1 MKFLRLIVLTVGSLL
16 LFTGLYHAQVSEP
29 VKWKYTVEKISETE
43 AMLVFSAKI
52 DEGWHLYS
60 QYFPEGGPIP
70 MVFTFNSDEKFSVI
84 DSVMELSKV
93 VEEYDDVFELNTK
106 YFKHEAVFK
115 QKISINSK
123 EPFVISGNLDGQACQ
138 EDGMCV
144 PVKYDF
150 SFGING
156 ADPNAVAKVDAA
168 TGLPETPK
176 IVSKNEFKNIDKK
189 ESLLWFFLLSFVAGL
204 IAILTPCVFPMIP
217 MTISFFMKEN
227 NKVKAR
233 INAFSFG
240 ISIILIYTLIGSVL
254 AIIFG
259 PSIANWL
266 STHWIPNVL
275 FFLIFM
281 IFAASFFGAFEI
293 VMPSWLV
300 NKSDSKA
307 DRGGV
312 LGAFFMAL
320 TLVLVSFSCTGP
332 IVGSI
337 LVESFGG
344 NFLKPVIGML
354 GFALAFAL
362 PFTVLALFPNWLKS
376 MPKSGGWLNT
386 VKVVLGFI
394 EVALGFKFLSVAD
407 QTYHWGILDRQVYL
421 AIWIVTFTLMGFYL
435 LGKLRFKHD
444 DEMKYLSTGRLGL
457 AMLTFVFVLYMIPGM
472 WGAPL
477 NALSGYLPP
486 ITTHYFNIPQMIDDN
501 SQMMLKKMG
510 YDEANEACAEPK
522 YKEQLHLPFGLHG
535 YFDWHQAFECA
546 KQQNKPVFIDF
557 TGHGC
562 VNCREMETAVWSD
575 KRVLDHLRNDF
586 IVLAMYVDDK
596 TIQLPE
602 NEWFVSK
609 KDGKVKKTLGEANAD
624 IQIVNFD
631 RNSQPYYVLITPD
644 GEVLAPPRAY
654 DLDADEFLKFLE
666 QGLKRFQDLQAAE

>member
-1 MKFLRLIVLTVGSLL
+1 MKFLKIFAIALLSLLTVQQAI
-16 LFTGLYHAQVSEP
+16 AQISEP
-29 VKWKYTVEKISETE
+29 VKWRFSVESISETE
-43 AMLVFSAKI
+43 VDLVMNASI
-52 DEGWHLYS
+52 DDAWHLYS
-60 QYFPEGGPIP
+60 QYFPNGGPIP
-70 MVFTFNSDEKFSVI
+70 MSFSFEATDNYEIV
-84 DSVMELSKV
+84 DSVLEISKIY
-93 VEEYDDVFELNTK
+93 EEYDDIFEINTK
-106 YFKHEAVFK
+106 YFKKEAVFK
-115 QKISINSK
+115 QRIKVLNES
-123 EPFVISGNLDGQACQ
+123 PFVIYGYLDGQACQ
-138 EDGMCV
+138 DDGMCV
-144 PVKYDF
+144 PVKADMA
-150 SFGING
+150 FGING
-156 ADPNAVAKVDAA
+156 ADPSKIETAVAPSGD
-168 TGLPETPK
+168 LPPTPQ
-176 IVSKNEFKNIDKK
+176 IVAENEYKNAEKK
-189 ESLLWFFLLSFVAGL
+189 EHLFWFFLLSFVAGL
-204 IAILTPCVFPMIP
+204 LAILTPCVFPMIP
-217 MTISFFMKEN
+217 MTISFFMKED
-227 NKVKAR
+227 NKLKAR
-233 INAFSFG
+233 FNAFAFG

-344 NFLKPVIGML
+344 DILKPIIGML
-354 GFALAFAL
+354 GFSLAFAL
-362 PFTVLALFPNWLKS
+362 PFSVLALFPNWLKN

-386 VKVVLGFI
+386 VKVVLGFV

-407 QTYHWGILDRQVYL
+407 QTYHWGLLDRQVYL
-421 AIWIVTFTLMGFYL
+421 AIWIVTFALMGFYL

-444 DEMKYLSTGRLGL
+444 DEVKYISTGRLSL

-477 NALSGYLPP
+477 KALSGYLPP
-486 ITTHYFNIPQMIDDN
+486 ITTHYFDIPQIIADN
-501 SQMMLKKMG
+501 NQMMLKKMG
-510 YDEANEACAEPK
+510 IEDTNESCMEPK
-522 YKEQLHLPFGLHG
+522 YKEKLHLPFGLQG

-546 KQQNKPVFIDF
+546 KLQNKPIFIDF

-575 KRVLDHLRNDF
+575 LRVLDHLRNNY
-586 IVLAMYVDDK
+586 IILAMYVDDK

-602 NEWFVSK
+602 EEWFVSK
-609 KDGKVKKTLGEANAD
+609 NDGKVKKSLGEANAD

-631 RNSQPYYVLITPD
+631 RNSQPYYVLISPD
-644 GEVLAPPRAY
+644 GVVLAQPRAY
-654 DLDADEFLKFLE
+654 DKNTDEFVKFLE
-666 QGLKRFQDLQAAE
+666 QGLEKFRELQEN